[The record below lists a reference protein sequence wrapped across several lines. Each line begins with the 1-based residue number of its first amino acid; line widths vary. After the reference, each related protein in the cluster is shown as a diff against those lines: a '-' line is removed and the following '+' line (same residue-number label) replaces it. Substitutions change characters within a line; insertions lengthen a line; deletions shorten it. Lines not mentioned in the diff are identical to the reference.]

1 MDSAVP
7 IMRREEV
14 QLETKKL
21 KSSRSQVVFKIGI
34 LKNFAIFTGEHLCWT
49 LFLMRPET
57 FSLKACNFIKKR
69 LQHRYFLVNIV
80 NFLRT
85 AFFIEH
91 LQWLLLKSCSL
102 ICRLWTSV
110 AKRST
115 SRIKSWCQITQLEK
129 IGFLLNESPWPS
141 CDLTKYTGSP
151 HRVPH
156 RVTNEID
163 YVKLNIEINSG
174 TAVYNNFNWKTSSLA
189 ERWLSWLI

>member
-80 NFLRT
+80 NFFKNSFFYRT
-85 AFFIEH
+85 PPVAASKKLFINLQTLNKCSKEKH
-91 LQWLLLKSCSL
+91 LTNKILVSNNTAGKNRFSVERKSV
-102 ICRLWTSV
+102 T
-110 AKRST
+110 
-115 SRIKSWCQITQLEK
+115 
-129 IGFLLNESPWPS
+129 FL
-141 CDLTKYTGSP
+141 
-151 HRVPH
+151 
-156 RVTNEID
+156 
-163 YVKLNIEINSG
+163 
-174 TAVYNNFNWKTSSLA
+174 
-189 ERWLSWLI
+189 